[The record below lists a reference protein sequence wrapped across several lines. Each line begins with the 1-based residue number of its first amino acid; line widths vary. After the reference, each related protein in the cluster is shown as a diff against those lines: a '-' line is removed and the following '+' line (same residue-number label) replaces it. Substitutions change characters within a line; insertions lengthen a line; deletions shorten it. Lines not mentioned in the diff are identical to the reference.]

1 LFKVQIFISELFE
14 EPPIICLL
22 KLRELVLGDEEARF
36 QRMLHT
42 RLPKEDFFRACRKE
56 GIEVLLSED
65 IDAGSATLAK
75 MLITVV
81 LGKCLKYGVA
91 RERVK
96 NLGQWLFS
104 DTTINYVLR
113 KIGSVPHF
121 P

>member
-1 LFKVQIFISELFE
+1 
-14 EPPIICLL
+14 
-22 KLRELVLGDEEARF
+22 
-36 QRMLHT
+36 MLHT

-104 DTTINYVLR
+104 DTTINYQ
-113 KIGSVPHF
+113 SVQKSHTSSQTTGEF
-121 P
+121 AVVRAASQWASNSAR